1 MTSTSNTRETGYLSE
16 KTRLE
21 VLQKLG
27 GRLERLDARLV
38 ACEDPGE
45 ARELRRIRNL
55 LTIVAYEFEA

>member
-1 MTSTSNTRETGYLSE
+1 MTSTSNKQETGYLSE

-38 ACEDPGE
+38 ACENAGE

-55 LTIVAYEFEA
+55 LTTVAYEFEA